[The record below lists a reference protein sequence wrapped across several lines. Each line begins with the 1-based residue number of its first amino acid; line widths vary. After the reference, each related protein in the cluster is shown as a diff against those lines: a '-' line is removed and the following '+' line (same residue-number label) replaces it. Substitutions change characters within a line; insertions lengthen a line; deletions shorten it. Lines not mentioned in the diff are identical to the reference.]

1 MSEQEASSEG
11 NSMCQFHQDG
21 VCLLGLKE
29 NREIDLEGSEP
40 LTGRVGRG
48 EVEGS

>member
-29 NREIDLEGSEP
+29 NRERF
-40 LTGRVGRG
+40 GRIRATDRESGKR
-48 EVEGS
+48 